1 MMNRCISILLLI
13 VFGFLSHHA
22 LAQDIFDREHSYAF
36 ANYLFLSGE
45 YKMALAEYERL
56 HFLQPQ
62 DTLIFFRLVQSYRL
76 AGNRQVALEKIEK
89 NLGNPDVK
97 ISSGLQKEYIRLL
110 ILNSRYNQCRKYLS
124 ETVCLPEPDI
134 QFLKLSN
141 EIMAGDFD
149 TGRVLL
155 QNPGV
160 LMSFPLTNQY
170 QVLLS
175 KEAQFHYKKPAVAM
189 ILSGLIPG
197 SGKVY
202 TGNWKDGMVNFL
214 MVFGSAFQSYRGFTK
229 YGTGN
234 AYGWI
239 FGGISLIFYT
249 GNIWGSGKAAHIT
262 NHRFLHA
269 IHSDA
274 ENILLHYH

>member
-1 MMNRCISILLLI
+1 MMNRCISIFMLI

-22 LAQDIFDREHSYAF
+22 PAQDIFDREHSFAF
-36 ANYLFLSGE
+36 ANYLFLCGE
-45 YKMALAEYERL
+45 YKMASAEYERL

-62 DTLIFFRLVQSYRL
+62 DTLILLRLVQSYWL

-110 ILNSRYNQCRKYLS
+110 ILNSRYNQCRKYIS
-124 ETVCLPEPDI
+124 ETVCLPEPDT

-141 EIMAGDFD
+141 EILAGNFE
-149 TGRVLL
+149 TARVLL
-155 QNPGV
+155 QKPGA

-170 QVLLS
+170 QILLS

-197 SGKVY
+197 SGKLY
-202 TGNWKDGMVNFL
+202 TGNWKDGMVSFL

-249 GNIWGSGKAAHIT
+249 GNIWGSGKAAHMT